1 MSAGATRWSR
11 LAATVFA
18 LIFAVFTFST
28 AQALTFPPLTGRVV
42 DDANV
47 LTPEAKTELTEK
59 LAALETKTGRQLVIA
74 TLPSLQGDD
83 IEDYG
88 YQLGRAWGI
97 GQKGKDNGAVF
108 IIAPSEHKAR
118 IEVGYGLEP
127 ILTDAMSRIILER
140 EVFPKF
146 RAGDMSGGII
156 GGTDALVQQL
166 GLDPAAAQAAMAQ
179 ATATETPAP
188 MHHRR
193 GGGLGALISLGLI
206 IFVLSR
212 VFGGRRRYG
221 SGGGGLGGAL
231 PWMVLGGM
239 MGGGRER
246 DDDWGGGGGGGS
258 DGGGFSGGAVWAGWR
273 PDLLFGGGDW
283 SAGTGTT
290 FAPSL
295 VQALETYAA
304 GQALLFAALVL
315 IFAIPPIRRF
325 LTPSTLKS
333 HRVHR
338 AAVQQFLATGLHAAA
353 ERTGVVIFASQ
364 DDRRVEL
371 LADDAIHEAVG
382 DTAWKAAVKAVQ
394 DAMKR
399 GDPASGYVK
408 AIDICGAAMAE
419 HFPATGDK
427 VNALS
432 DRLLEL

>member
-1 MSAGATRWSR
+1 MLSEADHKKIE
-11 LAATVFA
+11 LAV
-18 LIFAVFTFST
+18 
-28 AQALTFPPLTGRVV
+28 QA
-42 DDANV
+42 A
-47 LTPEAKTELTEK
+47 EAKTTGEIVCI
-59 LAALETKTGRQLVIA
+59 LAKEVSHYPDVPL
-74 TLPSLQGDD
+74 
-83 IEDYG
+83 
-88 YQLGRAWGI
+88 AW
-97 GQKGKDNGAVF
+97 
-108 IIAPSEHKAR
+108 
-118 IEVGYGLEP
+118 
-127 ILTDAMSRIILER
+127 
-140 EVFPKF
+140 
-146 RAGDMSGGII
+146 
-156 GGTDALVQQL
+156 
-166 GLDPAAAQAAMAQ
+166 AAAVALL
-179 ATATETPAP
+179 AP
-188 MHHRR
+188 P
-193 GGGLGALISLGLI
+193 L
-206 IFVLSR
+206 
-212 VFGGRRRYG
+212 
-221 SGGGGLGGAL
+221 
-231 PWMVLGGM
+231 
-239 MGGGRER
+239 
-246 DDDWGGGGGGGS
+246 
-258 DGGGFSGGAVWAGWR
+258 AVWAGWR

-315 IFAIPPIRRF
+315 IFAIPPIRHF